1 MVEKYSFKFFIGYND
16 DDYIRPLCIKLPQM
30 IKHFVSN
37 KIIVLRLMIIDCYK
51 SILKYGEKLVA

>member
-1 MVEKYSFKFFIGYND
+1 MVKKSSFKYFIGYND

>member
-1 MVEKYSFKFFIGYND
+1 
-16 DDYIRPLCIKLPQM
+16 M